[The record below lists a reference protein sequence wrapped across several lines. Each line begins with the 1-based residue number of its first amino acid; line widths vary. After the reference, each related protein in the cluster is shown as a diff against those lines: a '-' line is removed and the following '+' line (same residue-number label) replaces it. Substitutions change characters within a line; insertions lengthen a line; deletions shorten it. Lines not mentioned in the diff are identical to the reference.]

1 FQKRVSATPGE
12 TCLPST
18 WIQVVYCVHNLGH
31 NYAGVNMKFA
41 SVREFRDH
49 LAKHIDEDQPVLVTR
64 HGEPMGVYLPLSDKE
79 HVPLEIK
86 REAFRMGMERRAKL
100 FGHIDEK
107 EMLEDFEKW
116 RKARRAAR

>member
-1 FQKRVSATPGE
+1 
-12 TCLPST
+12 
-18 WIQVVYCVHNLGH
+18 
-31 NYAGVNMKFA
+31 MKFA

-49 LAKHIDEDQPVLVTR
+49 IAQLINEDQPVMLTR

-86 REAFRMGMERRAKL
+86 REAFKMGMERRAKVYAN
-100 FGHIDEK
+100 IDEK

-116 RKARRAAR
+116 RKARRAANSRRGR